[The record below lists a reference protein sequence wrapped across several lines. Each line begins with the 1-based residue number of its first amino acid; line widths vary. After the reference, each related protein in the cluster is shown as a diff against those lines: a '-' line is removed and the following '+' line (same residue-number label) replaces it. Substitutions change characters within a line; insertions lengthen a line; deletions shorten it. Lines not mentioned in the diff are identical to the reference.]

1 MKKFQAVY
9 GSSPASAQPP
19 TSDTADRSRRR
30 TAILAL
36 VILVI
41 GLFQMTGDLFGV
53 PALKGIGAATGF
65 SPAPKVFTAHKGL
78 ETYSTK
84 FFVEYVDIDGN
95 KQSIHLTPELYYN
108 VKGPYNRRNI
118 FGAAL
123 SYGPVMV
130 MDPLTKPIFDSV
142 SRFAVCGDAPLLREI
157 GIDPSTVASP
167 VSIRFQ
173 PAPGADMGEWPR
185 VLEVSCK

>member
-1 MKKFQAVY
+1 MNNQAALGKSGAGV
-9 GSSPASAQPP
+9 QP
-19 TSDTADRSRRR
+19 TANPGDRYRRR
-30 TAILAL
+30 TAILAV

-41 GLFQMTGDLFGV
+41 GLFQMTGDLLGIA
-53 PALKGIGAATGF
+53 ALKGIGAATGF

-84 FFVEYVDIDGN
+84 FFVEYIDIEG
-95 KQSIHLTPELYYN
+95 KAHSIHLTPELYYN

-130 MDPLTKPIFDSV
+130 MDPLTKPIFVSV

-157 GIDPSTVASP
+157 GIDPATVASP
-167 VSIRFQ
+167 ITIRFQ

-185 VLEVSCK
+185 QLEVSCK

>member
-1 MKKFQAVY
+1 MKKFQAVS
-9 GSSPASAQPP
+9 GSAPASQQLPA
-19 TSDTADRSRRR
+19 ADSIERSRRR
-30 TAILAL
+30 TANLAL

-41 GLFQMTGDLFGV
+41 GLFQMTGDLLGIA
-53 PALKGIGAATGF
+53 ALKGIGAATGF

-84 FFVEYVDIDGN
+84 FYVEFVDVDGN
-95 KQSIHLTPELYYN
+95 KQSIHLTPDLYYN

-142 SRFAVCGDAPLLREI
+142 SQFAVCGDAPLLREI
-157 GIDPSTVASP
+157 GIDPATVASP
-167 VSIRFQ
+167 ITIRFQ

-185 VLEVSCK
+185 ELEVGCK

>member
-1 MKKFQAVY
+1 MKNSGALN
-9 GSSPASAQPP
+9 SPGASASAPAP
-19 TSDTADRSRRR
+19 DAGDRAKRR
-30 TAILAL
+30 TAILAG
-36 VILVI
+36 VILVV
-41 GLFQMTGDLFGV
+41 GLFQMTGDLAGI

-84 FFVEYVDIDGN
+84 FLVEYTDTDG
-95 KQSIHLTPELYYN
+95 KDHSIHLTPELYYQ

-157 GIDPSTVASP
+157 GIDPATVAS
-167 VSIRFQ
+167 SIKIRFQ
-173 PAPGADMGEWPR
+173 PAAGADMGEWPR